1 MTRDHIYKPRS
12 VPAPK
17 RIRRVR
23 HVSAYINEDDY
34 QKVKELAGSR
44 PVSEYLR
51 ILIRDNIHKHYG
63 TMSKEIE

>member
-1 MTRDHIYKPRS
+1 MTPRPES
-12 VPAPK
+12 VPK